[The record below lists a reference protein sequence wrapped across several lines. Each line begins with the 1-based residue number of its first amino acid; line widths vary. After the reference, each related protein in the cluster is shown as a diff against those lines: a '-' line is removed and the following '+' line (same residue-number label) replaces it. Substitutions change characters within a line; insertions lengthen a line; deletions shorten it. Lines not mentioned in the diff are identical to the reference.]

1 MHITQI
7 SQDFSV
13 SPQITAADVAEIANA
28 GFKSIICNR
37 PDFEEPTQPVF
48 NDIANAAHEAGLKIA
63 HIPITA
69 MPLPAQIS
77 EMANAISELPKPIF
91 AYCRS
96 GNRSSI
102 LFHAA
107 NA

>member
-7 SQDFSV
+7 SDDFSV
-13 SPQITAADVAEIANA
+13 SSQITPADVAEIANA
-28 GFKSIICNR
+28 GYKSIICNR
-37 PDFEEPTQPVF
+37 PDFEEPTQPMF
-48 NDIANAAHEAGLKIA
+48 NDIANAAHDAGLKSA
-63 HIPITA
+63 HVPITG
-69 MPLPAQIS
+69 MPTPAQIS

-107 NA
+107 NG

>member
-1 MHITQI
+1 MQITQI

-13 SPQITAADVAEIANA
+13 SPQITTADVTEIANA

-37 PDFEEPTQPVF
+37 PDFE
-48 NDIANAAHEAGLKIA
+48 
-63 HIPITA
+63 
-69 MPLPAQIS
+69 

-107 NA
+107 NG